1 MTQLKINIDIIRRCG
16 WVASILIA
24 STTFFMALLTC
35 LHAQSGFPTRAIRI
49 IVPYGAGGV
58 GDVTMRILAQKM
70 TEHFGKQVIIENR
83 PGAGGLLAAK
93 AVLDSSPD
101 GYTLLEAGNGAAIG
115 MSLFKNRPYNILQDF
130 APISMTASFDVLIA
144 TSIKS
149 KYETLKDIIDAARK
163 TPGKLNF
170 GAINPG
176 STQNLS
182 AHMFKQLTGIDVT
195 IVPFRTTPDLV
206 TALLRNDVDVGFDYY
221 AGLQSVIDDK
231 KIHIAAISGEK
242 RVPLL
247 PKVPTAGESGF
258 PDFVVIGWNALAAP
272 AGLPVDVLQILN
284 REVNSALADPEV
296 RRKTESLGM
305 IARGSTPQEMRAR
318 MEQEVNR
325 WATVIEKAGIERQ

>member
-1 MTQLKINIDIIRRCG
+1 MTKINVDIIRRCG
-16 WVASILIA
+16 WVASILLA
-24 STTFFMALLTC
+24 FMAFSMALVTSV
-35 LHAQSGFPTRAIRI
+35 HAQSGFPTRAIRI

-58 GDVTMRILAQKM
+58 GDLTMRILAQKM

-93 AVLDSSPD
+93 AVLDSPPD

-115 MSLFKNRPYNILQDF
+115 MSLFKTRPYNLLQDF
-130 APISMTASFDVLIA
+130 AFISMTASFDVLVA

-149 KYETLKDIIDAARK
+149 KLETLTDIVDAARK
-163 TPGKLNF
+163 SPGKLNF

-182 AHMFKQLTGIDVT
+182 AHLFRQLTGIDVT

-221 AGLQSVIDDK
+221 AGFQSVIDDK
-231 KIHIAAISGEK
+231 KIHVAAVSGEM

-247 PKVPTAGESGF
+247 PNVPTAKESGF
-258 PDFVVIGWNALAAP
+258 PDYVVVGWNALAAP
-272 AGLPVDVLQILN
+272 AGLPADVLNTLN

-296 RRKTESLGM
+296 QRKAVGLGM
-305 IARGSTPQEMRAR
+305 IAQGSTPQEMRAR

-325 WATVIEKAGIERQ
+325 WAAVIEKAGIERQ

>member
-1 MTQLKINIDIIRRCG
+1 MTQLKIDALRRCG
-16 WVASILIA
+16 WIVGILIA
-24 STTFFMALLTC
+24 STTFLSALTAA

-70 TEHFGKQVIIENR
+70 AEHFGKQIIIENR

-93 AVLDSSPD
+93 AVLDSRPD

-115 MSLFKNRPYNILQDF
+115 MSLFKNRPYNVLQDF
-130 APISMTASFDVLIA
+130 TSISITASFDILIA
-144 TSIKS
+144 TSINS
-149 KYETLKDIIDAARK
+149 KYETLTDIVDAARK
-163 TPGKLNF
+163 APGKLNF

-182 AHMFKQLTGIDVT
+182 AHLFKQLTGIDVT

-221 AGLQSVIDDK
+221 AGLQSVINDK
-231 KIHIAAISGEK
+231 KIRVTAVSGEK
-242 RVPLL
+242 RIPLL
-247 PKVPTAGESGF
+247 PNVPTAGDSGF
-258 PDFVVIGWNALAAP
+258 PDFVVVGWNALAAP
-272 AGLPVDVLQILN
+272 AGLPVDVLRILN

-296 RRKTESLGM
+296 QRKTEGLGM

-318 MEQEVNR
+318 MEQEINR
-325 WATVIEKAGIERQ
+325 WAAVIEKAGIERQ

>member
-1 MTQLKINIDIIRRCG
+1 MTRLKTNVDTTPPWRRIAG
-16 WVASILIA
+16 ILIA
-24 STTFFMALLTC
+24 ATAFFMALPAC

-49 IVPYGAGGV
+49 MVPYGAGGV

-93 AVLDSSPD
+93 AVLDSAPD

-130 APISMTASFDVLIA
+130 TPISMTASFDVLVA
-144 TSIKS
+144 TPMKS
-149 KYETLKDIIDAARK
+149 KYETLKDIVEAARK

-221 AGLQSVIDDK
+221 AGLPVGHRRQEDPHCRGLGRKATST
-231 KIHIAAISGEK
+231 AAECADGGRK
-242 RVPLL
+242 RVSRLCRDRVECPRR
-247 PKVPTAGESGF
+247 TRRASGRCG
-258 PDFVVIGWNALAAP
+258 PDS
-272 AGLPVDVLQILN
+272 Q
-284 REVNSALADPEV
+284 S
-296 RRKTESLGM
+296 
-305 IARGSTPQEMRAR
+305 
-318 MEQEVNR
+318 
-325 WATVIEKAGIERQ
+325 

>member
-1 MTQLKINIDIIRRCG
+1 MTQLKIDTDIVRRCG
-16 WVASILIA
+16 WIAGILIA
-24 STTFFMALLTC
+24 SMTFCMALTTSS
-35 LHAQSGFPTRAIRI
+35 HAQSGFPTRALRI

-58 GDVTMRILAQKM
+58 GDLTMRILAQKM
-70 TEHFGKQVIIENR
+70 TEHMGKQVIIENR

-115 MSLFKNRPYNILQDF
+115 MSLFKSRPYNVLQDF
-130 APISMTASFDVLIA
+130 AFISITASFDVLIA
-144 TSIKS
+144 SSIKS
-149 KYETLKDIIDAARK
+149 KYETLADIVDAARK
-163 TPGKLNF
+163 APGKLNF

-182 AHMFKQLTGIDVT
+182 AHLFKQLTGIDVA
-195 IVPFRTTPDLV
+195 IIPFRTTPDLV

-221 AGLQSVIDDK
+221 AGLQAVIDDK
-231 KIHIAAISGEK
+231 KIHIAAVSGEK

-247 PKVPTAGESGF
+247 PNVPTARESGF
-258 PDFVVIGWNALAAP
+258 PDFVVVGWNALAAP
-272 AGLPVDVLQILN
+272 AGVPADVLQILN
-284 REVNSALADPEV
+284 REVNAALADPEV
-296 RRKTESLGM
+296 QRKTEGLGM
-305 IARGSTPQEMRAR
+305 TARGSTPQEMRAR

>member
-1 MTQLKINIDIIRRCG
+1 MTRLKSNLDIIRRCRR
-16 WVASILIA
+16 VAGVLIA
-24 STTFFMALLTC
+24 STALFMALMAS

-58 GDVTMRILAQKM
+58 GDLTMRILAQKM
-70 TEHFGKQVIIENR
+70 AEHFGKQVIIENR

-93 AVLDSSPD
+93 AVLNSSPD

-130 APISMTASFDVLIA
+130 TSISMTASFDVLIA

-149 KYETLKDIIDAARK
+149 KYETLKDIVEAARK
-163 TPGKLNF
+163 SPGKLNF

-182 AHMFKQLTGIDVT
+182 AHLFRQLTGIDVT
-195 IVPFRTTPDLV
+195 IVPFRTTPELV

-221 AGLQSVIDDK
+221 AGFQSVIDDK
-231 KIHIAAISGEK
+231 KVRIAAVSGE
-242 RVPLL
+242 RRLGLL
-247 PKVPTAGESGF
+247 PNVPTARESGF

-272 AGLPVDVLQILN
+272 AGLPVEVLGILN

-296 RRKTESLGM
+296 QRKTEGLGM
-305 IARGSTPQEMRAR
+305 TARGSTPQEMRAR

-325 WATVIEKAGIERQ
+325 WAAVIEKAGIERQ